1 MKIPKLSKQLFQWMS
16 LLLVV
21 FSMLVFAMFWPLFRY
36 ALIDTYQKELQIK
49 ANQIALAIENVR
61 PSQGHMGGLN
71 MYLRFLYESTN
82 EDVWIID
89 TNYKIETRLT
99 SQYQQFEDLPQEV
112 QQYVQKIF
120 DNQQPK
126 VSILDALFNPHSL
139 LAGTQLLN
147 ANQEIVGVVLVHM
160 PMEAMAFAN
169 TATYVVLLVSLV
181 IGLLLSFFVT
191 SWLSKRLSKPLESMI
206 GFVEALSFD
215 QQPDSLNVETNQEMI
230 RLNESLVRLAK
241 RLQMSTLERQRITQL
256 QKQFIASV
264 SHELKTPI
272 TILQG
277 YIEAFEDD
285 VIKEKDV
292 SRGIES
298 MHEQVQLL
306 QRLIIDLLEI
316 TRLDNPEFALN
327 MEEHDVTFIL
337 NRVVENY
344 KHLAQ
349 RKRINLDIQVQHSLI
364 SLVDYDRVQQ
374 LFGIVIDN
382 AIKFSY
388 EGSNISIIQDS
399 NNPKLIRIC
408 DEGPGIAEDE
418 IEDIMIHFYK
428 SKSNHHEGSGL
439 GLAIA
444 KKIADRHQIQLKL
457 ENNQPRGLCVSLTF
471 NEEKL
476 VNLQS
481 KRKKN

>member
-16 LLLVV
+16 LLLII

-36 ALIDTYQKELQIK
+36 ALVDTYQRELQTK
-49 ANQIALAIENVR
+49 ANQIASAIENVR

-89 TNYKIETRLT
+89 TNYQIETRLT
-99 SQYQQFEDLPQEV
+99 SHYQQFEDLPFEV
-112 QQYVQKIF
+112 QQYVEKIF
-120 DNQQPK
+120 NNQQPK
-126 VSILDALFNPHSL
+126 VSILDTLFNPHTL
-139 LAGTQLLN
+139 LAGTQLMN
-147 ANQEIVGVVLVHM
+147 ANQDVIGVVLVHM

-169 TATYVVLLVSLV
+169 TATYIVLFVSLV

-215 QQPDSLNVETNQEMI
+215 QQPEMLNVETNQEMI
-230 RLNESLVRLAK
+230 RLNESLARLAT
-241 RLQMSTLERQRITQL
+241 RLQMSTLERQRMTQL

-277 YIEAFEDD
+277 YIEAFEDN

-292 SRGIES
+292 NQSIDS

-306 QRLIIDLLEI
+306 HRLIIDLLEI
-316 TRLDNPEFALN
+316 TRLDNPEFVLN
-327 MEEHDVTFIL
+327 MEEYEITFIL
-337 NRVVENY
+337 NRVIENY
-344 KHLAQ
+344 KNLAQ
-349 RKRINLDIQVQHSLI
+349 KKDINFDVSVKHSFT
-364 SLVDYDRVQQ
+364 SLVDYDRIQQ
-374 LFGIVIDN
+374 LFGIIISN
-382 AIKFSY
+382 AIKFSDK
-388 EGSNISIIQDS
+388 GSHITISQNANNRKIIQV
-399 NNPKLIRIC
+399 C
-408 DEGPGIAEDE
+408 DQGPGIAEDE

-428 SKSNHHEGSGL
+428 AKSNHQEGSGL

-444 KKIADRHQIQLKL
+444 KKIADRHHIQLKL
-457 ENNQPRGLCVSLTF
+457 ENNNPKGLCVSF
-471 NEEKL
+471 IFGEEKL
-476 VNLQS
+476 
-481 KRKKN
+481 

>member
-1 MKIPKLSKQLFQWMS
+1 
-16 LLLVV
+16 
-21 FSMLVFAMFWPLFRY
+21 MFWPLFRY
-36 ALIDTYQKELQIK
+36 ALIDTYQKELQTK

-89 TNYKIETRLT
+89 TNYQIETRLT
-99 SQYQQFEDLPQEV
+99 SQYQQFEDLPLEV
-112 QQYVQKIF
+112 QQYVQKLF
-120 DNQQPK
+120 DNQQPR
-126 VSILDALFNPHSL
+126 VSILDTLFNPHSL
-139 LAGTQLLN
+139 MAGTQLMN
-147 ANQEIVGVVLVHM
+147 ANQDVVGVVLVHM

-181 IGLLLSFFVT
+181 IGLILSFFVT

-206 GFVEALSFD
+206 EFVEALSFD

-292 SRGIES
+292 NRSIDS

-316 TRLDNPEFALN
+316 TRLDNPEFVLN

-337 NRVVENY
+337 NRVVDNY
-344 KHLAQ
+344 KNLAQ
-349 RKRINLDIQVQHSLI
+349 KKDINLDMQVQ
-364 SLVDYDRVQQ
+364 
-374 LFGIVIDN
+374 N
-382 AIKFSY
+382 
-388 EGSNISIIQDS
+388 
-399 NNPKLIRIC
+399 
-408 DEGPGIAEDE
+408 
-418 IEDIMIHFYK
+418 
-428 SKSNHHEGSGL
+428 
-439 GLAIA
+439 
-444 KKIADRHQIQLKL
+444 
-457 ENNQPRGLCVSLTF
+457 
-471 NEEKL
+471 
-476 VNLQS
+476 
-481 KRKKN
+481 